1 MKQNYLKIIFVIDES
16 GSMQGSQSDVIGGFN
31 NFIEEQKTNLY
42 GKVDVTLYKFNNE
55 STKVFSDLPLDS
67 IRTLEKRDYTPGGL
81 TALYDTIG
89 IAINEAEKHTAH
101 LEKDEK
107 PNMVMMVIITDGQ
120 ENASCEYSA
129 HTVKQMIE
137 KHERNED
144 WQFIYLGANLSSF
157 SDADD
162 LGIRHRASSSKE
174 NLKEKFGKVSEH
186 TAYFREAKSLKAN
199 MSYFMDKFID
209 DLDDKKK
216 KDEKGKD
223 METDQ

>member
-1 MKQNYLKIIFVIDES
+1 MEKNYLKIIFVIDES
-16 GSMQGSQSDVIGGFN
+16 GSMQGTESDVIGGFN
-31 NFIEEQKTNLY
+31 NFIEEQRTKPY

-55 STKVFSDLPLDS
+55 ITKVFSDLPLEK
-67 IRTLEKRDYTPGGL
+67 IRLIDRRDYNPGGL

-89 IAINEAEKHTAH
+89 IAINEAERHNEYLKK
-101 LEKDEK
+101 EDK
-107 PNMVMMVIITDGQ
+107 PDMSIMVIITDGQ
-120 ENASCEYSA
+120 ENASREYSGYA
-129 HTVKQMIE
+129 VKQLIE

-162 LGIRHRASSSKE
+162 LGIRHRASSRKE

-199 MSYFMDKFID
+199 MSSFMDKFID
-209 DLDDKKK
+209 DLDDKDDK
-216 KDEKGKD
+216 
-223 METDQ
+223 